1 LDLGARKIARKPSNT
16 QNMKPYLV
24 VLIISLALAACKNHD
39 SGTVVKDVAYHCPM
53 QCEGNKTYGQKGSC
67 PICKMDLVKVENKRK
82 EKAIRPYSDMSIY
95 NLPSTWTTQNGTD
108 IQLKDLQG
116 DVLVM
121 VMIYTS
127 CKAACPRLVA
137 DMRNIEERL
146 PEHSKK
152 NVKMIFVSIDP
163 ETDTPERLKAF
174 AQENLMDGEPWLFLR
189 STEENTREF
198 AAVLSVSYKEISP
211 MDFSHSNI
219 ISVFDPNGEMI
230 FQQEGLGVNSDNT
243 IEHINAAV
251 EAM

>member
-1 LDLGARKIARKPSNT
+1 MDLGARKIARKPSNT